1 MKKCIVTGGA
11 GFIGSHIVDK
21 LISMGFEVLVIDDE
35 SATAHEKFNKNRK
48 ASYYK
53 IDIRNYELIEPL
65 FKDVNYV
72 FHLAAE
78 SRIQPTIDNPVEACM
93 VNFIGTINVL
103 QASHKNKVKRVMYS
117 STSSAYGL
125 KNTPPLKETM
135 QRDCLNPYSVS
146 KVGAEDL
153 CKMYYTLYG
162 LETVIFRY
170 FNVYGEREPIK
181 GQYAPVI
188 GLFLRQKKNGEPM
201 TIVGDGLQS
210 RDFTYVKDVVNAN
223 ILASTCENEKVLG
236 KVLNIGSGEK
246 YTIKELVE
254 IIGGEYKFIPS
265 REGEARTSLADI
277 SRAKDLLGWVPQH
290 KLPSYLD
297 KRQNNG

>member
-65 FKDVNYV
+65 FKDVDYV

-103 QASHKNKVKRVMYS
+103 QASHKNKVKE
-117 STSSAYGL
+117 L
-125 KNTPPLKETM
+125 CTPL
-135 QRDCLNPYSVS
+135 L
-146 KVGAEDL
+146 
-153 CKMYYTLYG
+153 
-162 LETVIFRY
+162 
-170 FNVYGEREPIK
+170 
-181 GQYAPVI
+181 
-188 GLFLRQKKNGEPM
+188 
-201 TIVGDGLQS
+201 
-210 RDFTYVKDVVNAN
+210 
-223 ILASTCENEKVLG
+223 VL
-236 KVLNIGSGEK
+236 LM
-246 YTIKELVE
+246 
-254 IIGGEYKFIPS
+254 
-265 REGEARTSLADI
+265 D
-277 SRAKDLLGWVPQH
+277 
-290 KLPSYLD
+290 
-297 KRQNNG
+297 

>member
-21 LISMGFEVLVIDDE
+21 LISKGYEVLVIDDE
-35 SATAHEKFNKNRK
+35 SATAHEKFNKNTGATYHK
-48 ASYYK
+48 L
-53 IDIRNYELIEPL
+53 DIRNYEEIEPL
-65 FKDVNYV
+65 FESVDYV

-78 SRIQPTIDNPVEACM
+78 SRIQPTIENPVEACM
-93 VNFIGTINVL
+93 VNFIGTVNVL
-103 QASHKNKVKRVMYS
+103 QASHKNNVKRVMYS

-125 KNTPPLKETM
+125 SNTPPLKEDM
-135 QRDCLNPYSVS
+135 KRDCLNPYSVS
-146 KVGAEDL
+146 KVAAEDL

-170 FNVYGEREPIK
+170 FNVYGEREPVK

-188 GLFLRQKKNGEPM
+188 GLFLRQKKNRESM

-210 RDFTYVKDVVNAN
+210 RDFTHVKDVVEAN
-223 ILASTCENEKVLG
+223 MSASQCENKKILG
-236 KVLNIGSGEK
+236 NVLNIGSGQR
-246 YTIKELVE
+246 YTILELVKL
-254 IIGGEYKFIPS
+254 IGGEYKFIPA
-265 REGEARTSLADI
+265 RDGEAKTSLADI
-277 SRAKDLLGWVPQH
+277 TLAKNLLGWKPQH
-290 KLPSYLD
+290 TLSSYID